1 MVEVSSMIITDK
13 KIRALAKEEA
23 LITPFEENNLQSE
36 SYDVTIGDKIVTFS
50 KEVRCL
56 DIANQKEID
65 KIYLESDLGE
75 EGYVI
80 SPKEYV
86 LVALGEKIKLS
97 DNLSAHLRP
106 KTRYTRLGLIV
117 SDQHC
122 NSSYEGHLRIGLFNA
137 TEYPIRIRSGFAIA
151 QLVFEELNE
160 VASDDKLY
168 RNKENAH
175 YQKENG
181 KFRGAK
187 FDDSTLEEIIEEM
200 FK

>member
-1 MVEVSSMIITDK
+1 MIITDK